1 LPRRNPWKDGGKQ
14 ILLLLCERCSD
25 TGSCS
30 PLYCSLLP
38 TAEQTCGLGL
48 AFLRWPSPV
57 PRVRLVS
64 LRPVGKFV
72 YFLRFPIPNPLQILS
87 LLITGPFPDWSKIG
101 GFVLICFD
109 WRGHRHANAVPIYDN
124 PLPIPCQ
131 LSIKFRLAEKNQS
144 RNIDFKSLPS
154 EGQYSANPAG
164 FTKSTFNNILLP
176 MECQSSTN

>member
-1 LPRRNPWKDGGKQ
+1 MASDWTILPIRDQFAW
-14 ILLLLCERCSD
+14 
-25 TGSCS
+25 
-30 PLYCSLLP
+30 
-38 TAEQTCGLGL
+38 LGL
-48 AFLRWPSPV
+48 DRFDWIGKKWTNLHM
-57 PRVRLVS
+57 
-64 LRPVGKFV
+64 GKFV
-72 YFLRFPIPNPLQILS
+72 HFLRFPIPNPLQILS

-164 FTKSTFNNILLP
+164 FTKSTFNKILLP

>member
-1 LPRRNPWKDGGKQ
+1 M
-14 ILLLLCERCSD
+14 
-25 TGSCS
+25 
-30 PLYCSLLP
+30 
-38 TAEQTCGLGL
+38 AEY
-48 AFLRWPSPV
+48 PV
-57 PRVRLVS
+57 SVS
-64 LRPVGKFV
+64 LVNTQIYGALNHPRGKFV
-72 YFLRFPIPNPLQILS
+72 HFLRFPIPNPLQILS

-109 WRGHRHANAVPIYDN
+109 WRGLRHANAVQIYDN

-144 RNIDFKSLPS
+144 RNIDFKSLPI

>member
-1 LPRRNPWKDGGKQ
+1 MKISGGKF
-14 ILLLLCERCSD
+14 IH
-25 TGSCS
+25 
-30 PLYCSLLP
+30 
-38 TAEQTCGLGL
+38 
-48 AFLRWPSPV
+48 
-57 PRVRLVS
+57 
-64 LRPVGKFV
+64 
-72 YFLRFPIPNPLQILS
+72 FLRFPIPNPLQILS

-144 RNIDFKSLPS
+144 RNIDFKSLPT

-164 FTKSTFNNILLP
+164 FTKSAFNNILLP